1 MERKKYRGTRI
12 IPQDDQKQTKNAQKE
27 KKTLTCGHQM
37 KKGFNHETT
46 TCKSTFGR
54 QLNNNPWESRAG
66 FTEPKTQVK
75 LKPPKIE
82 INC

>member
-1 MERKKYRGTRI
+1 
-12 IPQDDQKQTKNAQKE
+12 
-27 KKTLTCGHQM
+27 M

-75 LKPPKIE
+75 LKPTKIE
-82 INC
+82 TNWWIEFKVQKKYLMKQSNEKHVQLSGVESLSVE